1 MRRWS
6 ASLLWFLPLAAQAQ
20 GEGGVPVDTVT
31 YAFKTLLAL
40 LLVVAL
46 VLVSAWALRRLQ
58 GLAPGGGGRIRVLA
72 AVSVGAR
79 ERLVV
84 VEVGGEQLLIGVAP
98 GQVRKVHVLAEPLA
112 LEGTPAPEGFARRLR
127 QALSREAGS

>member
-1 MRRWS
+1 MRCV
-6 ASLLWFLPLAAQAQ
+6 LVILVGLLPLAAQAQ
-20 GEGGVPVDTVT
+20 GEGAVPVDTVA

-40 LLVVAL
+40 GLVVAL
-46 VLVSAWALRRLQ
+46 VVVSAWALRRVQ
-58 GLAPGGGGRIRVLA
+58 GLAPGGAGRIRVLA
-72 AVSVGAR
+72 VVSVGAR

-112 LEGTPAPEGFARRLR
+112 VEGTPAPEGFARRLR
-127 QALSREAGS
+127 QALGRQEAS